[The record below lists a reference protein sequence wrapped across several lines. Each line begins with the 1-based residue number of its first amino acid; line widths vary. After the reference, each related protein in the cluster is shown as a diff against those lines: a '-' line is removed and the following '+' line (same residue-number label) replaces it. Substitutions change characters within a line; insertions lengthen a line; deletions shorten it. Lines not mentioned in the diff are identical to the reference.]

1 MTLATKALATK
12 IPGTKA
18 NSSSVVLVLI
28 AAFFGGIT
36 NAWAQSASLDGSWS
50 GGGKVTM
57 PSGAVETARCRV
69 KYNRESKS
77 SYSAN
82 ASCATS
88 SGRVNQSA
96 SLRQTGTNTFSGSFH
111 NAEYGV
117 TGSIN
122 VVVSGSSQSVSLNG
136 GGASASLRLSR

>member
-1 MTLATKALATK
+1 MALTSRINAMTSSAVFVVFVALAGSV
-12 IPGTKA
+12 PGA
-18 NSSSVVLVLI
+18 S
-28 AAFFGGIT
+28 
-36 NAWAQSASLDGSWS
+36 AQSASLDGSWS

-57 PSGAVETARCRV
+57 PSGAVESARCRV
-69 KYNRESKS
+69 SYSRESKS

-82 ASCATS
+82 ASCATP

-96 SLRQTGTNTFSGSFH
+96 SLRQTGANTFSGSFH

>member
-1 MTLATKALATK
+1 MAMTSRIRALTSSAVFVVFVALA
-12 IPGTKA
+12 G
-18 NSSSVVLVLI
+18 SVPS
-28 AAFFGGIT
+28 AS
-36 NAWAQSASLDGSWS
+36 AQSASLDGSWS

-57 PSGAVETARCRV
+57 PSGAVESARCRV
-69 KYNRESKS
+69 SYSRESKS

-82 ASCATS
+82 ASCATA

-96 SLRQTGTNTFSGSFH
+96 SLRQTGANTFSGSFH

-136 GGASASLRLSR
+136 GGASASLRLNR

>member
-1 MTLATKALATK
+1 MASRTKTPHMKTK
-12 IPGTKA
+12 T
-18 NSSSVVLVLI
+18 SSVVLI
-28 AAFFGGIT
+28 AFAAVAGSAVT
-36 NAWAQSASLDGSWS
+36 ASAQSASLDGSWS

-57 PSGAVETARCRV
+57 PSGAVESARCRV

-82 ASCATS
+82 ASCATP
-88 SGRVNQSA
+88 SGRVDQSA
-96 SLRQTGTNTFSGSFH
+96 SLRQTGANTFSGSFY

-122 VVVSGSSQSVSLNG
+122 VVVSGSSQSISMNG

>member
-1 MTLATKALATK
+1 MRLMAMAPRTKAK
-12 IPGTKA
+12 I
-18 NSSSVVLVLI
+18 SSVVLVVFATL
-28 AAFFGGIT
+28 AGGGT
-36 NAWAQSASLDGSWS
+36 SSALAQSASLDGSWS
-50 GGGKVTM
+50 GGGKLTM
-57 PSGAVETARCRV
+57 PSGAVESARCRV
-69 KYNRESKS
+69 SYSRESKS

-82 ASCATS
+82 ASCATP

-96 SLRQTGTNTFSGSFH
+96 SLRQTGANTFSGSFH